1 MAILGELGMTALG
14 QGLQSINSQR
24 QQDYNKE
31 TMALQFGYN
40 CMMQQQGQN
49 NNKEMWDYTNYE
61 NQRKHMEAAGLN
73 PALMYGQGGGGGAS
87 TSGAQG
93 NATSAVGGNEVQSG
107 AASTGMALQMAQLQS
122 QIEVTQAQA
131 NKLNADAEKT
141 KGVDTKLSE
150 AEIQYKHSLQALTEN
165 QAAGASWDYSKN
177 QALIENLVANTKL
190 LNAQTNESNVSA
202 DVKKKEIINRTLE
215 TMQGINESKERILLM
230 RSQGKLNEAQTKQ
243 IGETIM
249 QEWTKIAQGESY
261 VQQGWRGMELKANEI
276 TNNLNLGERKLDIEQ
291 ERLVKEWI
299 YDGIETIKD
308 IIPSPLPTKIKGF
321 GK

>member
-40 CMMQQQGQN
+40 SMMQQQGQT

-61 NQRKHMEAAGLN
+61 NQRKHMEEAGLN
-73 PALMYGQGGGGGAS
+73 PALMYGQGGGGGTS

-122 QIEVTQAQA
+122 QIEVNQAQA

-177 QALIENLVANTKL
+177 EALIENLVANTKL
-190 LNAQTNESNVSA
+190 ANAQTNESNVSA
-202 DVKKKEIINRTLE
+202 NVKNKEIINRTLE
-215 TMQGINESKERILLM
+215 TKCS
-230 RSQGKLNEAQTKQ
+230 AC
-243 IGETIM
+243 
-249 QEWTKIAQGESY
+249 
-261 VQQGWRGMELKANEI
+261 V
-276 TNNLNLGERKLDIEQ
+276 
-291 ERLVKEWI
+291 
-299 YDGIETIKD
+299 
-308 IIPSPLPTKIKGF
+308 
-321 GK
+321 